1 MEASAAAVATAVLA
15 VGLPASTAPAED
27 GVKVGAGAGA
37 DHRQMRGLIVSLEVL
52 PTSHAA
58 YPARAIAR
66 AAEASPQIV

>member
-1 MEASAAAVATAVLA
+1 MEVSAAAVATAVLA

-27 GVKVGAGAGA
+27 GVKVGAGAE
-37 DHRQMRGLIVSLEVL
+37 HRQMRGLVMSLEVL